1 MQNYDVVT
9 SDDKKVGHVVDTQGE
24 FLIVEHGMLRKTRT
38 AVPRDMAA
46 VDEQEHTLRLSVSK
60 QVFEDAPALDGDE
73 PDMTPAAEYYGLAE
87 GSTAPDTQGYG
98 DVTSGD
104 PARTAEQDARRYGDE
119 SPEQER
125 ARIREQEGAETGF
138 ETEPRIGSVGIHQ
151 DRYEV
156 KE

>member
-1 MQNYDVVT
+1 MEKYDVVT
-9 SDDKKVGHVVDTQGE
+9 NDDKKVGHVVDTQGE

-46 VDEQEHTLRLSVSK
+46 VDEGENTVRLSVSK
-60 QVFEDAPALDGDE
+60 QVFEDAPVLEDGQLDTTAVAD
-73 PDMTPAAEYYGLAE
+73 YYGLAS

-98 DVTSGD
+98 DVTSAD
-104 PARTAEQDARRYGDE
+104 PARTAEQDALAYGDE
-119 SPEQER
+119 SPDQER
-125 ARIREQEGAETGF
+125 ARVREQQGAETGF
-138 ETEPRIGSVGIHQ
+138 ETEPRVGSVGVHQ

>member
-73 PDMTPAAEYYGLAE
+73 PDMTAAAEYYGLAE

-98 DVTSGD
+98 DV
-104 PARTAEQDARRYGDE
+104 

-156 KE
+156 DE

>member
-9 SDDKKVGHVVDTQGE
+9 NDDKKVGHVVDTQGD
-24 FLIVEHGMLRKTRT
+24 FLVVEHGLLRKTRT
-38 AVPRDMAA
+38 AIPRDMAA
-46 VDEQEHTLRLSVSK
+46 VDEPEHTIRLSVSK
-60 QVFEDAPALDGDE
+60 EVFEDAPTLQDGELD
-73 PDMTPAAEYYGLAE
+73 TAAVAAYYGLAD
-87 GSTAPDTQGYG
+87 GSTTPDTEGYG

-138 ETEPRIGSVGIHQ
+138 DTGPHVGSAGIHQ
-151 DRYEV
+151 DRY
-156 KE
+156 